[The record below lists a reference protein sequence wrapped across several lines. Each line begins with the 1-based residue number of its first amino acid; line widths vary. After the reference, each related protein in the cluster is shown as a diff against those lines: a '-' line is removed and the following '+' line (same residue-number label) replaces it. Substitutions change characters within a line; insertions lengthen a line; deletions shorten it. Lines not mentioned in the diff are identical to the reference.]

1 MNLWQD
7 FLEQSWDLI
16 DKLIVWKKKL
26 MKLTQ
31 KEDCKALMQALK
43 KSLMWLKNLN
53 GRFLNYTRADQ
64 KRATEG

>member
-1 MNLWQD
+1 
-7 FLEQSWDLI
+7 
-16 DKLIVWKKKL
+16 
-26 MKLTQ
+26 MKFTQ
-31 KEDCKALMQALK
+31 KEDCKALMLVRLKK